1 MHRFVIA
8 VAALVVLA
16 SGCASHRLEEH
27 KILYMAIGAS
37 DAVGIGATPLTHGYV
52 FRIKDELENRG
63 KNVNLLDLGIPGAN
77 LDTIA
82 QAVREALRTGVKPDL
97 VTIWVG
103 ANDIIDGVDPKDFEK
118 QLDNMLG
125 RLEDTKAFIAIA
137 DIPDLTELPRFR
149 ENPTKTVTRK
159 RIGAFNDAIKRQAN
173 DHGAALV
180 RLSAEEVED
189 RFVSDADGFHPNDRG
204 YRRIAE
210 LFLKVIEPEVAAIGR
225 PRPAHFWLARG

>member
-1 MHRFVIA
+1 VTVQPRVVGQVLLTRLPLGVARALREDADAATVINFIRSQPLGAIINSTPA
-8 VAALVVLA
+8 V
-16 SGCASHRLEEH
+16 
-27 KILYMAIGAS
+27 M
-37 DAVGIGATPLTHGYV
+37 DAPSVDPPP
-52 FRIKDELENRG
+52 DELYPGFSAANINRRS
-63 KNVNLLDLGIPGAN
+63 I
-77 LDTIA
+77 
-82 QAVREALRTGVKPDL
+82 
-97 VTIWVG
+97 IWVG